1 MGEETEK
8 PPAGRVSIFVIAKTF
23 LAKKRAS
30 RAVLEHRKSADDVA
44 PLRHE
49 QLGIDAASFRTQG
62 NADHYSRSALERRAA
77 LRFEPDIVR
86 WMQSYYRTFV
96 SPHNNKRFKAS
107 HGGYAPID
115 REEMLAVQIKICK
128 ALFPPDEW
136 DFAACAES
144 AEADWQREVGAD
156 AELMSRAQFFDSLF
170 EIVDVWTV
178 DISLA
183 EYVNFLKA
191 VFHRITV
198 AGSDVDLHPDAG
210 PKTGSE
216 ALKHKRLSSK
226 RLLDPDQRF
235 WAPTCEIVSLHEDAP
250 PDDAGADA
258 AGSPGGAGG
267 AGGAPPRAPMLHK
280 TSSRSLFGGSGRNL
294 FGGSGRNLL
303 GGSGRNLLGAA
314 GEGGGGGGGGGGSPV
329 GRKPLGQK
337 PTGLRRFMA
346 AVRRTS
352 IAIQFTRTLKSL
364 HEETQAR
371 LREKARLAAWAAAAG
386 ADGAAEG
393 RGAWVP
399 SGGGGWAMSS
409 STTAATMRRPEGAA
423 TAAARGCLRG
433 DARWAMSSSTTAAMT
448 RRPDGAAT
456 AAGRGCRRARRTR
469 RASSSTTAARMTMAR
484 PRTAAVV
491 HGYHPAAA
499 ARA

>member
-23 LAKKRAS
+23 LAKKSVARRLGAPQERGRRRAAAP
-30 RAVLEHRKSADDVA
+30 RAARHRRGVVPDAGQRR
-44 PLRHE
+44 PLLA
-49 QLGIDAASFRTQG
+49 LGA
-62 NADHYSRSALERRAA
+62 ERRAA

-198 AGSDVDLHPDAG
+198 AGSNVDLHPDAG

-280 TSSRSLFGGSGRNL
+280 TSSRSVRRLGPQPVRRLGPQPSGR
-294 FGGSGRNLL
+294 
-303 GGSGRNLLGAA
+303 
-314 GEGGGGGGGGGGSPV
+314 V
-329 GRKPLGQK
+329 GPKTCWAPR
-337 PTGLRRFMA
+337 
-346 AVRRTS
+346 
-352 IAIQFTRTLKSL
+352 
-364 HEETQAR
+364 AR
-371 LREKARLAAWAAAAG
+371 AAAA
-386 ADGAAEG
+386 A
-393 RGAWVP
+393 
-399 SGGGGWAMSS
+399 
-409 STTAATMRRPEGAA
+409 
-423 TAAARGCLRG
+423 
-433 DARWAMSSSTTAAMT
+433 
-448 RRPDGAAT
+448 
-456 AAGRGCRRARRTR
+456 
-469 RASSSTTAARMTMAR
+469 
-484 PRTAAVV
+484 
-491 HGYHPAAA
+491 AAA
-499 ARA
+499 ARPSAGSRSGRSRRGCGASWRPCAARASRSSSRAR